1 MPTSPS
7 WDEMFTIEPPPAR
20 RSAGM
25 AAFVPRK
32 TPLAFTSMTRSH
44 SAAVVSS
51 SRPAAPTPALLTS
64 TSSFPKRRSA
74 VATARSQSLSLVTS
88 RLTNTASPPL
98 APIPAATAAPS
109 ASRMSPMTIRA
120 PSCAKSRASTAP
132 IPRAPPLM
140 RATLPASLIAA
151 SCARCPEDVSPLSCH
166 RPRRPRPTPPGR
178 SGVDYTPAVIISR
191 SVADNLTKA
200 SWIRRMFEEGARL
213 KQERGADKVFDFT
226 LGNPEI
232 EPPPAVLA
240 AAKRVLESDAPHLHA
255 YMPNAGHPRVR
266 EAVAG
271 RLRQA
276 TGLPY
281 TANHVL
287 MTVGAGAA
295 LNTVLKAL
303 LDSGDEVLTVAPY
316 FAEYTFYA
324 ENHGGKLVVVPPKAD
339 LTPDV
344 AKLAAAITPRTR
356 AILVNSPNNPSG
368 VIYPAS
374 TFVEI
379 EALLARAAR
388 PIVLISDEPY
398 RALVFDNV
406 KVPEVP
412 PLVTRSIV
420 ATSWSKSLAIPG
432 ERIGYLAFSPRMAE
446 AADLF
451 EACSFTS
458 RVLGFVNA
466 PALWQWVVAEVG
478 DQVIDVAPYRE
489 KRDLMYEGL
498 TRIGYQCVKPQGA
511 FYVFPRT
518 PIDDDVAFV
527 RLLADEGVLT
537 VPGSGFGM
545 PGHIRISLTVERD
558 TVVRALP
565 GFERAFHRARG
576 EPF

>member
-1 MPTSPS
+1 M
-7 WDEMFTIEPPPAR
+7 I
-20 RSAGM
+20 
-25 AAFVPRK
+25 
-32 TPLAFTSMTRSH
+32 
-44 SAAVVSS
+44 
-51 SRPAAPTPALLTS
+51 
-64 TSSFPKRRSA
+64 
-74 VATARSQSLSLVTS
+74 
-88 RLTNTASPPL
+88 
-98 APIPAATAAPS
+98 
-109 ASRMSPMTIRA
+109 
-120 PSCAKSRASTAP
+120 SRA
-132 IPRAPPLM
+132 
-140 RATLPASLIAA
+140 
-151 SCARCPEDVSPLSCH
+151 
-166 RPRRPRPTPPGR
+166 
-178 SGVDYTPAVIISR
+178 
-191 SVADNLTKA
+191 VADNLKQA

-213 KQERGADKVFDFT
+213 KAERGADKVFDFT

-240 AAKRVLESDAPHLHA
+240 AARRVLDSDAPHLHA

-266 EAVAG
+266 EAVAK
-271 RLRQA
+271 RLQAA

-303 LDSGDEVLTVAPY
+303 LDPGDEVITVAPF

-324 ENHGGKLVVVPPKAD
+324 QNHGGRLVVVRPKAD

-344 AKLAAAITPRTR
+344 EAIEAAITPRTR

-374 TFVEI
+374 AFVAI
-379 EALLARAAR
+379 DQLLARAGR

-398 RALVFDNV
+398 RALVFDDV
-406 KVPEVP
+406 AVPEVP

-446 AADLF
+446 AAELF
-451 EACSFTS
+451 EACTFTS

-478 DQVIDVAPYRE
+478 DQVIDIAPYRE

-527 RLLADEGVLT
+527 RMLADEGVLT

-545 PGHIRISLTVERD
+545 PGHIRISLTVDRE
-558 TVVRALP
+558 TVIRALP
-565 GFERAFHRARG
+565 GFDRAFQKARTS
-576 EPF
+576 

>member
-1 MPTSPS
+1 M
-7 WDEMFTIEPPPAR
+7 I
-20 RSAGM
+20 
-25 AAFVPRK
+25 
-32 TPLAFTSMTRSH
+32 
-44 SAAVVSS
+44 VS
-51 SRPAAPTPALLTS
+51 R
-64 TSSFPKRRSA
+64 
-74 VATARSQSLSLVTS
+74 
-88 RLTNTASPPL
+88 
-98 APIPAATAAPS
+98 
-109 ASRMSPMTIRA
+109 
-120 PSCAKSRASTAP
+120 
-132 IPRAPPLM
+132 
-140 RATLPASLIAA
+140 
-151 SCARCPEDVSPLSCH
+151 DVSENLS
-166 RPRRPRPTPPGR
+166 
-178 SGVDYTPAVIISR
+178 
-191 SVADNLTKA
+191 KA

-213 KQERGADKVFDFT
+213 KAERGADKVFDFT

-240 AAKRVLESDAPHLHA
+240 AARKVLDSDSPHLHA

-266 EAVAG
+266 EAVAK
-271 RLRQA
+271 RVSAA

-303 LDSGDEVLTVAPY
+303 LDPGDEVITVAP
-316 FAEYTFYA
+316 FFVEYVYYA
-324 ENHGGKLVVVPPKAD
+324 QNHGGRLVVVPPRPD

-344 AKLAAAITPRTR
+344 AKIAAAITPRTR
-356 AILVNSPNNPSG
+356 AIIVNSPNNPSG

-374 TFVEI
+374 AFVEL
-379 EALLARAAR
+379 EAVLARASR

-398 RALVFDNV
+398 RALVFDDV
-406 KVPEVP
+406 PVPEVP
-412 PLVTRSIV
+412 LLVTRTVV

-432 ERIGYLAFSPRMAE
+432 ERIGYLAFSPRMPE
-446 AADLF
+446 AAELF
-451 EACSFTS
+451 EACTFTS

-478 DQVIDVAPYRE
+478 DQVIDVSPYRE

-498 TRIGYQCVKPQGA
+498 RRIGYECVKPQGA

-518 PIDDDVAFV
+518 PIPDDVAFV
-527 RLLADEGVLT
+527 RMLADEGVLT

-565 GFERAFHRARG
+565 GFERAFRRAR
-576 EPF
+576 EQSS

>member
-1 MPTSPS
+1 M
-7 WDEMFTIEPPPAR
+7 IAR
-20 RSAGM
+20 A
-25 AAFVPRK
+25 
-32 TPLAFTSMTRSH
+32 
-44 SAAVVSS
+44 
-51 SRPAAPTPALLTS
+51 
-64 TSSFPKRRSA
+64 
-74 VATARSQSLSLVTS
+74 
-88 RLTNTASPPL
+88 
-98 APIPAATAAPS
+98 
-109 ASRMSPMTIRA
+109 
-120 PSCAKSRASTAP
+120 
-132 IPRAPPLM
+132 
-140 RATLPASLIAA
+140 
-151 SCARCPEDVSPLSCH
+151 
-166 RPRRPRPTPPGR
+166 
-178 SGVDYTPAVIISR
+178 
-191 SVADNLTKA
+191 VADNLAKS

-240 AAKRVLESDAPHLHA
+240 AARRVLDSPEPHLHA
-255 YMPNAGHPRVR
+255 YMPNAGQPRVR

-271 RLRQA
+271 RLRAA

-295 LNTVLKAL
+295 LNTVIKAL
-303 LDSGDEVLTVAPY
+303 VDPGDEIITVAP
-316 FAEYTFYA
+316 FFVEYTFYA
-324 ENHGGKLVVVPPKAD
+324 ENHGARLVVVPPRAD

-344 AKLAAAITPRTR
+344 ARLAAAITPRTR
-356 AILVNSPNNPSG
+356 AIILNSPNNPSG

-374 TFVEI
+374 AFIEV
-379 EALLARAAR
+379 EALLNRIGQ
-388 PIVLISDEPY
+388 PTVLISDEPY
-398 RALVFDNV
+398 RALVFDDV
-406 KVPEVP
+406 TVPEVA

-432 ERIGYLAFSPRMAE
+432 ERIGYLAFSPRLPE
-446 AADLF
+446 AAALF
-451 EACSFTS
+451 EACTFTS

-489 KRDLMYEGL
+489 KRDLMYGGL

-518 PIDDDVAFV
+518 PIEDDVAFV
-527 RLLADEGVLT
+527 RLLAEEGVLT

-565 GFERAFHRARG
+565 GFERAFRRARG
-576 EPF
+576 EGT

>member
-1 MPTSPS
+1 M
-7 WDEMFTIEPPPAR
+7 IAR
-20 RSAGM
+20 G
-25 AAFVPRK
+25 
-32 TPLAFTSMTRSH
+32 
-44 SAAVVSS
+44 VSEHLKNS
-51 SRPAAPTPALLTS
+51 
-64 TSSFPKRRSA
+64 
-74 VATARSQSLSLVTS
+74 
-88 RLTNTASPPL
+88 
-98 APIPAATAAPS
+98 
-109 ASRMSPMTIRA
+109 
-120 PSCAKSRASTAP
+120 
-132 IPRAPPLM
+132 
-140 RATLPASLIAA
+140 
-151 SCARCPEDVSPLSCH
+151 
-166 RPRRPRPTPPGR
+166 
-178 SGVDYTPAVIISR
+178 
-191 SVADNLTKA
+191 

-240 AAKRVLESDAPHLHA
+240 AARRLLESDVKHLHA
-255 YMPNAGHPRVR
+255 YMPNAGQPKVR
-266 EAVAG
+266 EAVA
-271 RLRQA
+271 RRISAA

-281 TANHVL
+281 TAGHVL

-303 LDSGDEVLTVAPY
+303 LNPGDEVITVAP
-316 FAEYTFYA
+316 FFVEYVFYA
-324 ENHGGKLVVVPPKAD
+324 ENHGGKLVVVRPKAD
-339 LTPDV
+339 LTPDIH
-344 AKLAAAITPRTR
+344 AIEAAITPRTR

-368 VIYPAS
+368 VIYPRS

-379 EALLARAAR
+379 EALLARVAQ

-398 RALVFDNV
+398 RALVFDDV
-406 KVPEVP
+406 DVPEVP
-412 PLVTRSIV
+412 PLVTRAII

-432 ERIGYLAFSPRMAE
+432 ERIGYLAFSPRMPE

-451 EACSFTS
+451 EACTFTS

-498 TRIGYQCVKPQGA
+498 RKIGYECVKPQGA

-527 RLLADEGVLT
+527 RLLAEEGVLT

-565 GFERAFHRARG
+565 GFERAFRKARG
-576 EPF
+576 G